1 MRILRLKA
9 AVILF
14 LFCAGILPGRAQTA
28 DTNQPPSWLS
38 RPISLAD
45 ALNLALRQN
54 GSILRGKSDLEAQY
68 GGGVQTR
75 AVAIP
80 RLPVAG
86 NYQAT
91 RGTGQFPVPNPP
103 TA

>member
-1 MRILRLKA
+1 MRMPRLKA

-14 LFCAGILPGRAQTA
+14 LICAAILPGRAQTA

-68 GGGVQTR
+68 GVGVQEP
-75 AVAIP
+75 AGAIP
-80 RLPVAG
+80 KVQVAG
-86 NYQAT
+86 NYKAT
-91 RGTGQFPVPNPP
+91 GGTEQSPFPHP
-103 TA
+103 A